1 MHDPG
6 VTVLPMFPL
15 GAVLLPGE
23 VLPLHVFEPRYRALV
38 QDCLAA
44 PDGPR
49 FGVVLIARGHEV
61 GGGDERHDV
70 GVVARIVRHEA
81 AADGRSA
88 LLCAGEER
96 IRVRE
101 WLPDDPYPRA
111 DVEEVDDQPLDL
123 AAFDA
128 ALPAVLD
135 ASGATHALL
144 VRAAALTGREPPP
157 FPALVTALRGG
168 ETGDLD
174 HTAIS
179 FALAS
184 SGPLGPADRLRVLAA
199 PDAAARLGVVA
210 EALDDANAAL
220 AFRLGPEP
228 G

>member
-1 MHDPG
+1 MME
-6 VTVLPMFPL
+6 LPMFPL
-15 GAVLLPGE
+15 GSVLLPGE

-38 QDCLAA
+38 HDCLEA
-44 PDGPR
+44 PAGPR

-70 GVVARIVRHEA
+70 GTVARIVRHETA
-81 AADGRSA
+81 PDGRSG

-96 IRVRE
+96 IRVQA
-101 WLPDDPYPRA
+101 WLADDPYPRA
-111 DVEEVDDQPLDL
+111 EVAELADGPLDR

-135 ASGATHALL
+135 ASAATHALV
-144 VRAAALTGREPPP
+144 VRAAAATGRDAPP
-157 FPALVTALRGG
+157 FPALVTALREHDTAG
-168 ETGDLD
+168 LD
-174 HTAIS
+174 HTAVS
-179 FALAS
+179 YALAS

-199 PDAAARLGVVA
+199 PDAAARLRVVA

-228 G
+228 R

>member
-1 MHDPG
+1 
-6 VTVLPMFPL
+6 MFPL

-23 VLPLHVFEPRYRALV
+23 LLPLHVFEPRYRALV
-38 QDCLAA
+38 DDCLAA
-44 PDGPR
+44 ADGPR

-70 GVVARIVRHEA
+70 GTVARIVRREVEP
-81 AADGRSA
+81 DGRSG

-96 IRVRE
+96 IRVLR

-111 DVEEVDDQPLDL
+111 EVEPVDDTPVDLD
-123 AAFDA
+123 AFDA

-135 ASGATHALL
+135 ASAATHQLL
-144 VRAAALTGREPPP
+144 GRVAARVGREPPP

-168 ETGDLD
+168 DSSGLD
-174 HTAIS
+174 HTAVS

-184 SGPLGPADRLRVLAA
+184 SGPLGAADRLRVLAA
-199 PDAAARLGVVA
+199 PDAAARLRAVA

-220 AFRLGPEP
+220 AFRLGPD
-228 G
+228 GA

>member
-1 MHDPG
+1 MA
-6 VTVLPMFPL
+6 VLPMFPL

-23 VLPLHVFEPRYRALV
+23 VLPLQVFEPRYRALV

-70 GVVARIVRHEA
+70 GVVARIVRHEPA
-81 AADGRSA
+81 PDGRSA

-111 DVEEVDDQPLDL
+111 DVEPVGDAPIDL
-123 AAFDA
+123 GAFDA

-135 ASGATHALL
+135 SSAATHALI
-144 VRAAALTGREPPP
+144 VRVAAATGHEPPP
-157 FPALVTALRGG
+157 FPALVAALRD
-168 ETGDLD
+168 GDTAGLD

-179 FALAS
+179 YALAS
-184 SGPLGPADRLRVLAA
+184 SGPLGAADRLRVLAA
-199 PDAAARLGVVA
+199 PDAAARLRAVA

-220 AFRLGPEP
+220 AFRLGPEGGSP
-228 G
+228 HGA

>member
-1 MHDPG
+1 VP
-6 VTVLPMFPL
+6 VLPMFPL

-23 VLPLHVFEPRYRALV
+23 MLPLHVFEPRYRALV
-38 QDCLAA
+38 DDCFAT

-61 GGGDERHDV
+61 GGGDERHDI
-70 GVVARIVRHEA
+70 GTVARIVRREMTP
-81 AADGRSA
+81 DGRSG

-96 IRVRE
+96 IRVRQ

-111 DVEEVDDQPLDL
+111 DVEELDDEPVDL

-135 ASGATHALL
+135 ASAATHDLL
-144 VRAAALTGREPPP
+144 VRVATLTGRERPP

-168 ETGDLD
+168 DTADLD
-174 HTAIS
+174 HTTIS
-179 FALAS
+179 YALAS
-184 SGPLGPADRLRVLAA
+184 SGPLGAADRLRVLAA
-199 PDAAARLGVVA
+199 PDAAARLRAVA

-220 AFRLGPEP
+220 AFRLGPEA

>member
-1 MHDPG
+1 MA
-6 VTVLPMFPL
+6 VLPMFPL

-38 QDCLAA
+38 EDCLAA

-61 GGGDERHDV
+61 GGGDARHDV
-70 GVVARIVRHEA
+70 GAVARIVRHEA
-81 AADGRSA
+81 APDGRSG

-101 WLPDDPYPRA
+101 WLADDPYPRA
-111 DVEEVDDQPLDL
+111 EVEQLEDEPIDL

-135 ASGATHALL
+135 ASATTHELIL
-144 VRAAALTGREPPP
+144 RVAAATGREPPP
-157 FPALVTALRGG
+157 FPALVTALRDGDTGG
-168 ETGDLD
+168 LD

-179 FALAS
+179 YALAS
-184 SGPLGPADRLRVLAA
+184 SGPLGAADRLRVLAA
-199 PDAAARLGVVA
+199 PDAAARLRVVA

-220 AFRLGPEP
+220 AFRLGDA
-228 G
+228 GG